1 MRLNEIWIGLSILI
15 LLGGCISRPK
25 LNPYVPKENVKT
37 SHVSTNDIASTQKNI
52 SRHDLVVK
60 HVSSLT
66 PEKSTTP
73 TILITDVILEPDPVP
88 VNHAFDFHVKFKA
101 SIPSVKSNKIVTTFY
116 FKILKRNKVLYKSG
130 THSIKVTNNK
140 IKTWTQHMN
149 PVAAKGEYTIEIFIN
164 HENIQAEKR
173 IRLIIE

>member
-25 LNPYVPKENVKT
+25 LNHYVPKENVKA
-37 SHVSTNDIASTQKNI
+37 SHVSTNGIASTEKNI
-52 SRHDLVVK
+52 SRHDLDIK
-60 HVSSLT
+60 HIAYLT

-88 VNHAFDFHVKFKA
+88 VNQAFNFHVKFKA
-101 SIPSVKSNKIVTTFY
+101 AIPRLKSNKIVTTFY
-116 FKILKRNKVLYKSG
+116 FEILKKNKVLFKSKPY
-130 THSIKVTNNK
+130 SIKVTNNK

-149 PVAAKGEYTIEIFIN
+149 PVAAKGEYIIEVFIN

-173 IRLIIE
+173 IRLTIE